1 METWEEYREELE
13 KYREELEN
21 DNFEV
26 EQDVL
31 DLEEKIERAIDGYD
45 EERSEGQYSK
55 LLKEL
60 KSLKREFDFYDQEG
74 ELDMMFPN
82 RHDEDF
88 DEDSMSYDS
97 VFGDD

>member
-1 METWEEYREELE
+1 MEIYEKYREELE

-21 DNFEV
+21 DNFEI
-26 EQDVL
+26 EHDVL
-31 DLEEKIERAIDGYD
+31 ELQEKIEREIDGYED
-45 EERSEGQYSK
+45 ERSNGQYSK
-55 LLKEL
+55 LLLEL
-60 KSLKREFDFYDQEG
+60 KSLKKEFDFYDQEG

-88 DEDSMSYDS
+88 DDDSMSYDS

>member
-26 EQDVL
+26 EQDVIE
-31 DLEEKIERAIDGYD
+31 LEEKIEMEIYESFD
-45 EERSEGQYSK
+45 EDDAKPFKK

-60 KSLKREFDFYDQEG
+60 KVLKEEFDFYDEQAER
-74 ELDMMFPN
+74 DMMNPN
-82 RHDEDF
+82 GDDEDF
-88 DEDSMSYDS
+88 D
-97 VFGDD
+97 